1 MRGWTRVP
9 TRGGHD
15 VVREVVLTDLQRQI
29 VLDVLEQMEAGRE
42 SGVLDAST
50 PTINLAI
57 GRGGGKSTILCT
69 LNEIDRRHQ
78 NLAVLIDEGRR

>member
-1 MRGWTRVP
+1 VRGWTRVP

-15 VVREVVLTDLQRQI
+15 VVREVELTDLQRQV

-42 SGVLDAST
+42 FGVDAST
-50 PTINLAI
+50 PTINLAL

>member
-15 VVREVVLTDLQRQI
+15 VVREVELTDLQRQV

-42 SGVLDAST
+42 FGVDAST
-50 PTINLAI
+50 PTINLAL